1 MGTCRVSPDH
11 NYLAFTLD
19 ITGAER
25 FMLQAKN
32 LSNGVLENLRV
43 DDVVSLAWAPDGCTL
58 FYTVSDESQRPH
70 RQISILP
77 FYVFHIG
84 GVHRSN

>member
-25 FMLQAKN
+25 FMLQVKN

-43 DDVVSLAWAPDGCTL
+43 DDVVSLAWAEDSCTL
-58 FYTVSDESQRPH
+58 FYTVSDENQRPD
-70 RQISILP
+70 RQIS
-77 FYVFHIG
+77 
-84 GVHRSN
+84 